1 MLLRLFLLFTIIPL
15 IELYLLLKL
24 GSYIGVYATI
34 GVVIGTGIA
43 GGLLAR
49 SQGLAVLRQAS
60 WELEQGRLPAESL
73 FDGALVLMAGAM
85 LVTPGLLTDCLG
97 LFLLIPRTRQAF
109 KSWLKKKLQ
118 EKIARGEIQV
128 YTQYTHFEWWGRHR
142 GPYDNF

>member
-1 MLLRLFLLFTIIPL
+1 MLFRLFLLFTAGPL
-15 IELYLLLKL
+15 LELYLLLKL
-24 GSYIGVYATI
+24 GGYIGLYPTI

-73 FDGALVLMAGAM
+73 FDGVIILIAGAM
-85 LVTPGLLTDCLG
+85 LVTPGLITDCLG
-97 LFLLIPRTRQAF
+97 LLFLIPWTRQAF

-118 EKIARGEIQV
+118 EKISRGEIHV
-128 YTQYTHFEWWGRHR
+128 YTHFGGWRNDRGSHGR
-142 GPYDNF
+142 F